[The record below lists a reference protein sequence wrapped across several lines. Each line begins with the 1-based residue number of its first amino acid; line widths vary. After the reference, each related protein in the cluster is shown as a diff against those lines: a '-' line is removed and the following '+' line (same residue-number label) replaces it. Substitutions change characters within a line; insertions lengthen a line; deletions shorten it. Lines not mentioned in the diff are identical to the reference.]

1 MAKSSKPKSD
11 KPAARR
17 RKKAAASPGSVGL
30 APAELQ
36 GACPKEVEA
45 LALAIDADGGAALAP
60 YRDPLGG
67 HWIVLAALPLDQVEP
82 TPWQRGLSEAH
93 VKRLAEA
100 IGKAG
105 WYLDPVVAVRVAEKK
120 YQTPNGH
127 HRASALKRLGARTVT
142 ALVVSDPAVARLILA
157 LNVEKAHA
165 LREKSLEAIRLARE
179 LAKLPATPEKD
190 YALELEQ
197 PAFLT
202 LGLCYEQ
209 NGRFAGGA
217 YHPLLRRT
225 EAFLDAPVAKALERR
240 EAWAKALLAVDA
252 RVTELVAA
260 LKARGLENPYLRS
273 FVVARLNPLRFKP
286 PGATMPIGEALEAM
300 AKAAERFDPAKIGVA
315 DLARSGGGAP
325 EGGGDEGAGT

>member
-1 MAKSSKPKSD
+1 MAKPSKPRSA
-11 KPAARR
+11 KPAAPRR
-17 RKKAAASPGSVGL
+17 KKKAAAAPGSAGL

-36 GACPKEVEA
+36 GAVPKEVEA
-45 LALAIDADGGAALAP
+45 LAQAIESDGGAALAP

-67 HWIVLAALPLDQVEP
+67 HWLVLAALPLEQVAP
-82 TPWQRGLSEAH
+82 TPWQRGLSETH

-105 WYLDPVVAVRVAEKK
+105 WYLDPVVAVRVGEKQ

-127 HRASALKRLGARTVT
+127 HRTGALRQLGAKAVT

-190 YALELEQ
+190 FALEFEQ

-225 EAFLDAPVAKALERR
+225 EAFLEAPVAQALERR
-240 EAWAKALLAVDA
+240 ERWAQALGAVDA

-286 PGATMPIGEALEAM
+286 GSTMPLDEALAKM
-300 AKAAERFDPAKIGVA
+300 AAAAAAFDPAKVGVA

-325 EGGGDEGAGT
+325 EGGGDEGAGG

>member
-1 MAKSSKPKSD
+1 MAKASKPKSG

-17 RKKAAASPGSVGL
+17 KKKAAAAPGSVGL
-30 APAELQ
+30 APADVQ
-36 GACPKEVEA
+36 GPCPKEVEA
-45 LALAIDADGGAALAP
+45 LAMAIDADGGSALTT

-67 HWIVLAALPLDQVEP
+67 HWLVLAALPIEQVEP

-105 WYLDPVVAVRVAEKK
+105 WYLDPVVAVRVGEKK

-127 HRASALKRLGARTVT
+127 HRTGAMRQLGAKTVT

-179 LAKLPATPEKD
+179 LAKLPATPETGFS
-190 YALELEQ
+190 LEFEH

-240 EAWAKALLAVDA
+240 EGWAKALLALDA
-252 RVTELVAA
+252 RVTELAAA
-260 LKARGLENPYLRS
+260 LKARGLESPYLRS
-273 FVVARLNPLRFKP
+273 FVVARLNPLRFRP
-286 PGATMPIGEALEAM
+286 PGSTMPVGDAIEAM
-300 AKAAERFDPAKIGVA
+300 AKAAATFDPAKIGVA
-315 DLARSGGGAP
+315 DLARSGGAP
-325 EGGGDEGAGT
+325 EGAGDEAPGA

>member
-1 MAKSSKPKSD
+1 MVKSTKAKSA
-11 KPAARR
+11 KPAGRR
-17 RKKAAASPGSVGL
+17 RKKAPAAPGSTGL
-30 APAELQ
+30 APGEMQ
-36 GACPKEVEA
+36 KVCPKEIEA
-45 LALAIDADGGAALAP
+45 LVQAIESDGGAALAP
-60 YRDPLGG
+60 FRDPLGG
-67 HWIVLAALPLDQVEP
+67 HWLVLAALPLEQVEP
-82 TPWQRGLSEAH
+82 TPWQRGLSETH

-100 IGKAG
+100 IAKAG
-105 WYLDPVVAVRVAEKK
+105 WYLDPVVAVRVGDRK

-127 HRASALKRLGARTVT
+127 HRASALKRIGAKAVT

-190 YALELEQ
+190 FALEFEQ

-217 YHPLLRRT
+217 YHALLRRV
-225 EAFLDAPVAKALERR
+225 EAFLDAPVAKAVEKRER
-240 EAWAKALLAVDA
+240 WATSLLALDA
-252 RVTELVAA
+252 RVTELAAA
-260 LKARGLENPYLRS
+260 LKARGLESPYLRS

-286 PGATMPIGEALEAM
+286 PGSTMPLEEALEKM
-300 AKAAERFDPAKIGVA
+300 AAAAAKFDPAKIGVA
-315 DLARSGGGAP
+315 DLARSGGAP
-325 EGGGDEGAGT
+325 AGGGGEEG